1 MAAFHKPK
9 IYRSTFGCC
18 ICKAKSSSSRFTSS
32 KKYEGAFGNCFKL
45 EEVRHGEVCNA
56 CVLIVKRWTKLPK
69 DSNKNWAH
77 VVDARNGPGIKNVLK
92 AKPKEQRPE
101 ACGGVKRKHRYRKKG
116 ITKQSRSSD
125 EQKEV
130 SPMHREGDSLVP
142 DFIDLSYWSRKVVCC
157 GVIYVGQQGEAMVDQ
172 RFYQRCTPE
181 QHAWKQQ
188 VVAPP
193 TEDILG
199 NKSEMDIDETN
210 VSRSDETELS
220 EFFSDTDSL
229 ASKEEFPD
237 LHLDTD
243 DGDEGFCDKL
253 NFRTS
258 EESSITFR
266 SSF

>member
-32 KKYEGAFGNCFKL
+32 KKYEGAFRNCFKL
-45 EEVRHGEVCNA
+45 QELRHGEVCNA

-92 AKPKEQRPE
+92 AKPKEQRTE
-101 ACGGVKRKHRYRKKG
+101 VFGGIKRKHRYRKKG
-116 ITKQSRSSD
+116 VTKKNKIPE
-125 EQKEV
+125 EQKDN
-130 SPMHREGDSLVP
+130 STYKKGDCLVP
-142 DFIDLSYWSRKVVCC
+142 DFIDLTYWTRKLVCC

-172 RFYQRCTPE
+172 RFYKRCSPE
-181 QHAWKQQ
+181 QHVWRQQ
-188 VVAPP
+188 AGEIPA
-193 TEDILG
+193 EDILE
-199 NKSEMDIDETN
+199 NNSEMDIDETN
-210 VSRSDETELS
+210 VSKSDETELS
-220 EFFSDTDSL
+220 EFFSDTESL
-229 ASKEEFPD
+229 TSKEEFPD
-237 LHLDTD
+237 LNLDT

-258 EESSITFR
+258 EEPAIRFR